1 MKVIK
6 KLTRIF
12 AVFTVVI
19 LLAGT
24 VAFPVRAAEESFV
37 AGDIVSETVAA
48 EGGPVSRELAEFQF
62 LTGDFFG
69 GGQLAPFTVFS
80 GPGTYDPADVVGDA
94 GGDNFAM
101 RWQWRAT
108 AENATVLKIT
118 AKEDICFEVSQ
129 SDPNA
134 EQWAVHSAYTYVTEN
149 PEGDR
154 LIYREV
160 RVQASMD
167 GEYIHTVVHLAKGD
181 TLYIVYA
188 IVTGEGGNATADY
201 WPNFTMSTEGYD
213 AAQRADY
220 SALAELNK
228 AISEKSE
235 ALQTAYK
242 DMIGDGS
249 VYSDTNAS
257 SLEDIVNDTLA
268 EMAKMSAAEDVEN
281 AYNAALEKMGE
292 VRTLADEAAV
302 LEAFKKTTREELNG
316 LASEEDY
323 SARNWKTIQ
332 EYIQQAGAEIDAAEN
347 SAKVSQV
354 AAAAKVN
361 ILAVEKGGDGLPIA
375 IAIAIVIVIVVV
387 IVAVLAAV
395 VAKKKGKSKE

>member
-1 MKVIK
+1 MKGMK
-6 KLTRIF
+6 KLTRIV
-12 AVFTVVI
+12 AVFTVAI

-24 VAFPVRAAEESFV
+24 VAFPVLAAEETFLVS
-37 AGDIVSETVAA
+37 DIVSATVAA
-48 EGGPVSRELAEFQF
+48 EGGPVSRELADFQF

-69 GGQLAPFTVFS
+69 GGELTPFTVFS
-80 GPGTYDPADVVGDA
+80 GPGTDDPADVVGDA
-94 GGDNFAM
+94 NGDNFAM

-118 AKEDICFEVSQ
+118 AKEDIRFEVSQ
-129 SDPNA
+129 SDPNG

-154 LIYREV
+154 LICREV

-167 GEYIHTVVHLAKGD
+167 GDYINTVIHLAKGD

-201 WPNFTMSTEGYD
+201 WPYFTMSTEGYD

-235 ALQTAYK
+235 ALQTAYE

-268 EMAKMSAAEDVEN
+268 EMAKMSSAEDVES
-281 AYNAALEKMGE
+281 AYRAALEKMSE

-302 LEAFKKTTREELNG
+302 LEEFKKTTREELNG

-323 SARNWKTIQ
+323 SAKNWKTIQ

-347 SAKVSQV
+347 SAKVSQA
-354 AAAAKVN
+354 AAAAKAN
-361 ILAVEKGGDGLPIA
+361 ILAVEKGSDGLPIV
-375 IAIAIVIVIVVV
+375 IVIVIVVV
-387 IVAVLAAV
+387 IAVILAAAAAV
-395 VAKKKGKSKE
+395 VAKKKGKSRE